1 MFIYCY
7 LSVALRLESAA
18 ANAQSTAALLLAA
31 AQGFPLTAMPSVAPT
46 NSNLLSA
53 LSNLGVNVGSIP
65 GLSSLAGLN
74 SAAGVQLASGAGG
87 LANLN
92 QLAGFSGIG
101 SMPSL
106 QQQLQQ
112 LQAAAALQQ
121 SSSPAAALASVA
133 QGHHAAQLAAQLGVP
148 VSAYG
153 ASLPVSNTQAVLN
166 VILCS

>member
-1 MFIYCY
+1 MSSFCS

-92 QLAGFSGIG
+92 QLAGFSGFA
-101 SMPSL
+101 SVPSL

-121 SSSPAAALASVA
+121 SSAPAAALA

-166 VILCS
+166 VLLCS